1 MALLNL
7 NSLKPSRSRVA
18 LAAGLACALG
28 LNQTA
33 IAEEFNPSYHN
44 SGSFELDPALID
56 TLQFSRVDDSEL
68 HLTDEYDVR
77 TEVSF
82 KLRPSLPNF
91 SREGGFGLNM
101 FGRPQMEVVQG
112 SRRDLFFGEAVPN
125 IHQGF
130 SYSAGVRIEHNDES
144 TIDGTSDGTS
154 FVSSSLLGVS
164 YGRLGKVW
172 YGGVDLNLE
181 HFTEELQLHGE
192 ERDNVVSLDF
202 TTGRRLGFTGLDA
215 TSPLWLLSLQG
226 NFDLYDE
233 ETVNRGDDE
242 TGADWYLNPSL
253 FWQRPGFTFSAQLQ
267 LPVNEEIQDNE
278 TPDYRLRAIFE
289 KQF

>member
-1 MALLNL
+1 MASLINNL
-7 NSLKPSRSRVA
+7 PKLSCSRTAFAVGLVCSLVLS
-18 LAAGLACALG
+18 
-28 LNQTA
+28 QTA
-33 IAEEFNPSYHN
+33 VAQEADPQQRNEKRN

-56 TLQFSRVDDSEL
+56 TLQFSRVDKSEH
-68 HLTDEYDVR
+68 HLSEDYDVR

-82 KLRPSLPNF
+82 KLRPTLPNF

-101 FGRPQMEVVQG
+101 FGRPQMEVTQG
-112 SRRDLFFGEAVPN
+112 NRRDIFFGEAVPD

-130 SYSAGVRIEHNDES
+130 SYSAGVRIEHDDEA
-144 TIDGTSDGTS
+144 TTDNTS

-172 YGGVDLNLE
+172 YGGVDVNLDR
-181 HFTEELQLHGE
+181 FADELDGQ
-192 ERDNVVSLDF
+192 ERDDVVSLDF

-215 TSPLWLLSLQG
+215 ASPLWLLSLQG
-226 NFDLYDE
+226 NFDLH
-233 ETVNRGDDE
+233 DDE
-242 TGADWYLNPSL
+242 AFEREDDEAVGDWYLNPSL

-267 LPVNEEIQDNE
+267 LPVTEEIQDNE

>member
-1 MALLNL
+1 M
-7 NSLKPSRSRVA
+7 
-18 LAAGLACALG
+18 
-28 LNQTA
+28 
-33 IAEEFNPSYHN
+33 
-44 SGSFELDPALID
+44 
-56 TLQFSRVDDSEL
+56 
-68 HLTDEYDVR
+68 
-77 TEVSF
+77 SF

-91 SREGGFGLNM
+91 SLEGGFGLNL
-101 FGRPQMEVVQG
+101 FGRPEMEVTQG
-112 SRRDLFFGEAVPN
+112 TRRDRFFGEAVPDL
-125 IHQGF
+125 HDGF

-144 TIDGTSDGTS
+144 STDSTS

-181 HFTEELQLHGE
+181 HFTEELQGE

-215 TSPLWLLSLQG
+215 SSPLWLLSLQG

-233 ETVNRGDDE
+233 EALGRE
-242 TGADWYLNPSL
+242 EEAGADWFLNPSL
-253 FWQRPGFTFSAQLQ
+253 FWQRPGFTFSAQIQ

>member
-1 MALLNL
+1 MLSPINKLAKL
-7 NSLKPSRSRVA
+7 SCSRTA
-18 LAAGLACALG
+18 FAAGLACALVSS
-28 LNQTA
+28 LVVSQTA
-33 IAEEFNPSYHN
+33 VAEEAGPATRN

-56 TLQFSRVDDSEL
+56 TLQFSRVDKSES
-68 HLTDEYDVR
+68 HLSEDYDVR

-82 KLRPSLPNF
+82 KLRPTLPNF

-101 FGRPQMEVVQG
+101 FGRPQMEVTQG
-112 SRRDLFFGEAVPN
+112 NRRDLFFGEAVPD
-125 IHQGF
+125 IHQGL
-130 SYSAGVRIEHNDES
+130 SYSAGVRIEHDDEY
-144 TIDGTSDGTS
+144 TSDNTS

-172 YGGVDLNLE
+172 YGGVDVNLE
-181 HFTEELQLHGE
+181 RFADEFDGR
-192 ERDNVVSLDF
+192 ERDDVVSLDF

-215 TSPLWLLSLQG
+215 ASPLWLLSLQG
-226 NFDLYDE
+226 NFDLHDEGAFEREDE
-233 ETVNRGDDE
+233 EAVG
-242 TGADWYLNPSL
+242 DWYLNPSL

-267 LPVNEEIQDNE
+267 LPVTEEIQDNE